1 MWGLEMNWFPSKPTF
16 MAMTMNDLERPP
28 GSKAVGRPGGKAL
41 IKKRYRVERG
51 LGRGGVAEVSL
62 AFDLQLERWVAIK
75 RMHVDMG
82 CVAEREKFTIREAKR
97 LARLQHPNIVTVYDL
112 IEHKGDLLLVME
124 YLAGCTLEDWQEPLA
139 FGEFVEVVRQ
149 SLVALSAAHEMGM
162 IHLDLKPTNIMLERT
177 PSGQIITKLLDFG
190 LATLLGQSVPEH
202 DEGED
207 DVLGSVYN
215 MAPEQLQ
222 REPLGVFTDLY
233 SLGCVFYFA
242 LTRKEPFDGKT
253 VEEVID
259 AHLRHDFPPLAALR
273 PDLPANVC
281 SWVERLMA
289 LAPLDRPKSAKQALT
304 EFLSKLAASR
314 ATDRQSESAGK
325 GHNPIPV
332 LDPAHATALAAN
344 IGKKVTVEGR
354 VQRVWE
360 NFAGTASFINFVGV
374 SHQSFCLVIATD
386 PMKGDH
392 DELKSLVGTSIR
404 AAGELSDFHGSP
416 QMIVESPEHIS
427 RLSGSGE

>member
-1 MWGLEMNWFPSKPTF
+1 
-16 MAMTMNDLERPP
+16 MTINEVEQPP
-28 GSKAVGRPGGKAL
+28 GPKAARQTRAKNL
-41 IKKRYRVERG
+41 IKRRYRVERE
-51 LGRGGVAEVSL
+51 LGRGGAAEVSL
-62 AFDLQLERWVAIK
+62 ALDVQLERWVAIK

-82 CVAEREKFTIREAKR
+82 GVAEREKFAIREAKR

-124 YLAGCTLEDWQEPLA
+124 YLAGRTVEDWEGPLT
-139 FGEFVEVVRQ
+139 FGEFVEVARQ
-149 SLVALSAAHEMGM
+149 SLVALAAAHGMGM
-162 IHLDLKPTNIMLERT
+162 IHLDIKPTNIMLDRT
-177 PSGQIITKLLDFG
+177 PGGHLTAKLLDFG
-190 LATLLGQSVPEH
+190 LATLLEQSVPEH

-207 DVLGSVYN
+207 AVLGSVYN

-233 SLGCVFYFA
+233 SLGCTFYFA
-242 LTRKEPFDGKT
+242 LTRKEPFEGKS

-259 AHLRHDFPPLAALR
+259 AHLRHDFVSLETQR
-273 PDLPANVC
+273 PDLPVDVC
-281 SWVERLMA
+281 RWVERLMA
-289 LAPLDRPKSAKQALT
+289 LAPSDRPEGAQQALA
-304 EFLSKLAASR
+304 EFLSKLASR
-314 ATDRQSESAGK
+314 RAVDRKINETSKE
-325 GHNPIPV
+325 GHHPLPV
-332 LDPAHATALAAN
+332 LDPAHAAALTAN
-344 IGKKVTVEGR
+344 IGKKAAVEGR

-392 DELKSLVGTSIR
+392 ADLKSLVGASIR

-416 QMIVESPEHIS
+416 QMIVESPTHIT
-427 RLSGSGE
+427 RIAGSDG